1 MASHDA
7 RASTGPSRYN
17 AAILQSFVKGHCM
30 HIKHTV
36 MALAALLLAASA
48 QAEVA
53 VTAEVG
59 TTGVGAHLIFPMEKT
74 LNARFGASYF
84 QREYN
89 DTASTLSYT
98 MKAKLQNIDVLFD
111 WHLIDNSPFRLTGG
125 VVYNGNKISMVAR
138 QDSNGNFNING
149 KNYAASQ
156 VGILNGG
163 IEYHK
168 GAPYIGVGWGNA
180 LSTDKKWQVSAD
192 LGALWQ
198 GHPKGRL
205 VNSGCTAAAAVC
217 TTLARDIATERVK
230 MEADVDAYKVYP
242 VLRAGV
248 SYRF

>member
-1 MASHDA
+1 M
-7 RASTGPSRYN
+7 Y
-17 AAILQSFVKGHCM
+17 
-30 HIKHTV
+30 IKNTV
-36 MALAALLLAASA
+36 LAAAAMLLAASA
-48 QAEVA
+48 HAQFA
-53 VTAEVG
+53 VTGEVG
-59 TTGVGAHLIFPMEKT
+59 TTGVGAHVIFPMEKT

-125 VVYNGNKISMVAR
+125 VVYNGNKIRMVAR

-149 KNYAASQ
+149 KTYAASQ

-163 IEYHK
+163 IEYNK
-168 GAPYIGVGWGNA
+168 GAPYVGVGWGNA
-180 LSTDKKWQVSAD
+180 LSTDKKWHVSAD

-205 VNSGCTAAAAVC
+205 TNSQCTGTAAVC
-217 TTLARDIATERVK
+217 TALTRDVATERVK
-230 MEADVDAYKVYP
+230 MEADVEAYKVYP
-242 VLRAGV
+242 VLRAGI